1 MNPLANKNRKVEL
14 TKGGANVDGQFY
26 TRDNMITNR
35 MVKEGKLPASSLEI
49 YPQKTVEPRITAD
62 KLTNPPVVP
71 NLSVPQQAT
80 IPQSAIGRANNV
92 VNETQN
98 IITAKTKE
106 SEKRQELLDTL
117 AASGDQQ
124 TLATL
129 SQQKLDEYGVGD
141 NLKELKDIQLQLTDM
156 NTASD
161 LTKTNIAGAAGQTMG
176 QAQREVTQEDR
187 ENAVRSTGLAARA
200 AVLQGNIETG
210 RTLAKDAV
218 DIAYQDRMLKNQNLI
233 TQLNEYGKIADEQTK
248 QLVDQAK
255 AEAEAEI
262 KADDEMKANIA
273 DAIVNGASQQ
283 EIATLNKQLPPNA
296 TAQQIA
302 ADRAQKNQLAQS
314 VIGRGTG
321 EMRGLDMAS
330 KRASIRAS
338 NASAALNE
346 AELVA
351 EASAAEAAAKGILT
365 PDQAKVA
372 NDLNKDFEGQEI
384 VKQYNQGVQK
394 IIVLEDVLANGIDG
408 VQDLQL
414 VYDFMKSV
422 DPQSVVRE
430 TEFANAAK
438 TGNIFQGAYTRFN
451 KGYFGQG
458 GFLPDDVKASFI
470 DSARSSFDA
479 KNTQYFNVKGEYAK
493 RINNTLG
500 VQNGADYLTAYE
512 AAAPLTQTDF
522 DIASALENATDEDL
536 LYIMQ
541 NAQMTNS
548 TPSR

>member
-1 MNPLANKNRKVEL
+1 MKPDGKKQKIEL
-14 TKGGANVDGQFY
+14 VSGGMNVDGAFVPKIAPV
-26 TRDNMITNR
+26 N
-35 MVKEGKLPASSLEI
+35 PAI
-49 YPQKTVEPRITAD
+49 KAD
-62 KLTNPPVVP
+62 TLVNPPVVP
-71 NLSVPQQAT
+71 NLPPPKVAE

-106 SEKRQELLDTL
+106 AEKRQELLDTL

-161 LTKTNIAGAAGQTMG
+161 MTKTNIAGAAGQTLG
-176 QAQREVTQEDR
+176 QAQRELTQEDR

-283 EIATLNKQLPPNA
+283 EIAALNKQLPPNA
-296 TAQQIA
+296 TAEQIA
-302 ADRAQKNQLAQS
+302 QDRAQKNQLAQS
-314 VIGRGTG
+314 VIGRGAG
-321 EMRGLDMAS
+321 QMRNLNIQAQQ
-330 KRASIRAS
+330 ASIANSYDQIRSRQADDALKALTAIDEATEGEEATTAKNQAGFAILDLTES
-338 NASAALNE
+338 LLTEEGMSGAVGLSLEKVGGAFSELGVLPGTKAADYTTGVNQLKDMLALPNLEKLKGAMSDKDIMFLRNIGTRLNTGMSEE
-346 AELVA
+346 AFKKELDNIKMTMNPL
-351 EASAAEAAAKGILT
+351 AKAHLQSLPVGAT
-365 PDQAKVA
+365 FVKA
-372 NDLNKDFEGQEI
+372 GQTY
-384 VKQYNQGVQK
+384 Q
-394 IIVLEDVLANGIDG
+394 
-408 VQDLQL
+408 
-414 VYDFMKSV
+414 
-422 DPQSVVRE
+422 
-430 TEFANAAK
+430 K
-438 TGNIFQGAYTRFN
+438 TG
-451 KGYFGQG
+451 
-458 GFLPDDVKASFI
+458 DDSFEPI
-470 DSARSSFDA
+470 
-479 KNTQYFNVKGEYAK
+479 
-493 RINNTLG
+493 
-500 VQNGADYLTAYE
+500 
-512 AAAPLTQTDF
+512 
-522 DIASALENATDEDL
+522 
-536 LYIMQ
+536 
-541 NAQMTNS
+541 
-548 TPSR
+548 